1 MLRKA
6 TSIETHF
13 PRTAPGRNPFF
24 AVLTLRERLNERPMV
39 VFALIA
45 WGACVSLALTSQPGP
60 TDRAPG
66 APLTLAEIERA
77 SEKHNRLQLPSNS
90 DEACRGQAWG
100 SESAECLALLAREA
114 GREYTGP
121 VRQIA
126 SIRPANITTPNIF

>member
-6 TSIETHF
+6 TSIETEF

-24 AVLTLRERLNERPMV
+24 AVLTLRRRLNGHPMV
-39 VFALIA
+39 IVALIA
-45 WGACVSLALTSQPGP
+45 WGACVSLALLSQSGP

-90 DEACRGQAWG
+90 DDACRGQAWG

-114 GREYTGP
+114 GREYAGP